1 MKLKNI
7 LMGLMLAAS
16 TVAVADNYAY
26 LTIDQNNEESSISL
40 SEISRITFDSNNMII
55 HMANGTKA
63 ELPLASLSKMSF
75 TEKDITGIFAA
86 KNGESQVKLVGGTI
100 YVNAP
105 VGAIVTLYNMGG
117 QTVKTV
123 TASSPE
129 TQINLSGLT
138 KGVYIVRVG
147 KQSKKVMNK

>member
-40 SEISRITFDSNNMII
+40 NEISRITFDSNNMII

-63 ELPLASLSKMSF
+63 ELPLASLSKMFF

-86 KNGESQVKLVGGTI
+86 
-100 YVNAP
+100 
-105 VGAIVTLYNMGG
+105 